1 MERGDNRSNLRQIE
15 RFEKFER
22 PIYIMYYFFLNSIVE
37 NDNEAA
43 SITRSEEDSWGKE
56 REKNGRTN

>member
-1 MERGDNRSNLRQIE
+1 M
-15 RFEKFER
+15 
-22 PIYIMYYFFLNSIVE
+22 MYYFFLNSLVE
-37 NDNEAA
+37 NEAA